1 MLCDPTVALFSSQPV
16 LTLEGKSRG
25 GGGKSIPLLDFLALK
40 LFAA

>member
-25 GGGKSIPLLDFLALK
+25 GGKSIPLLDFLALK
-40 LFAA
+40 LLAA